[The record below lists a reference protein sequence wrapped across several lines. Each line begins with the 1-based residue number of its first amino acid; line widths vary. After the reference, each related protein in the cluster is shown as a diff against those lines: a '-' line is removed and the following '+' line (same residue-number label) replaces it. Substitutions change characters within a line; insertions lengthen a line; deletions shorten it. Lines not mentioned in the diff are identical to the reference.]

1 MTLCLQSNCWKLLGF
16 PVDPL
21 IVVRISAKVFSII
34 LLLQNISRRISLIL
48 QWMNIY
54 LLRWIL
60 IFRLMLLWML
70 LLPFFIHLEH
80 LKFFLFLSSNLRFH
94 FLLPIVLLIRLR
106 IVNFI
111 RLFLNELLIILIDI
125 LVIL

>member
-1 MTLCLQSNCWKLLGF
+1 MTLCLQSTCWKLLGF

-48 QWMNIY
+48 QWINIY

>member
-1 MTLCLQSNCWKLLGF
+1 MTLRLQSNCWKLLGF

-34 LLLQNISRRISLIL
+34 LLLQNIFRRISLIL

-80 LKFFLFLSSNLRFH
+80 LKFFLFLSSNFRFN
-94 FLLPIVLLIRLR
+94 FLLSIVLLIRLR

-111 RLFLNELLIILIDI
+111 MLFLNEFLIILIDI

>member
-48 QWMNIY
+48 QWINIY

>member
-1 MTLCLQSNCWKLLGF
+1 MTLRLQSNCWKLLGF

-34 LLLQNISRRISLIL
+34 LLLQNISKRISLIL
-48 QWMNIY
+48 QWINIY

-60 IFRLMLLWML
+60 IFRLMLFWML

-80 LKFFLFLSSNLRFH
+80 LKFFLFLSSNFRFN
-94 FLLPIVLLIRLR
+94 FLLSIVLLIRLR

>member
-1 MTLCLQSNCWKLLGF
+1 MTLCLQSNCWKILGF

>member
-48 QWMNIY
+48 QWINIY

-80 LKFFLFLSSNLRFH
+80 LMFFLFLSSNLRFN

>member
-48 QWMNIY
+48 QWINIY

-60 IFRLMLLWML
+60 IFRLMLFWML

>member
-1 MTLCLQSNCWKLLGF
+1 MTLRLQSNCWKLLGF

-80 LKFFLFLSSNLRFH
+80 LKFFLFLSSNFRFN
-94 FLLPIVLLIRLR
+94 FLLSIVLLIRLR

>member
-80 LKFFLFLSSNLRFH
+80 LKFFLFLSSNFRFN
-94 FLLPIVLLIRLR
+94 FLLSIVLLIRLR